1 MHPYEKIP
9 LNTIGYIL
17 AAWLIALHLWM
28 LLKPT
33 ESKNFLIKLPR
44 NKTLGPWL
52 MGAGMLWF
60 WLLVAPDKL
69 GIFSKLQMD
78 LGEFNQA
85 KNIMRILVPVAAAGM
100 IMHVKEFLTVRAIGL
115 LALMAQS
122 GMPIPADPESR
133 IPVYDQICADIGDEQ
148 SIEQTLSTFSW
159 HLGNIVRIL
168 HDTTAESLVLLDEL
182 GASTDP
188 AEGAALAQAVLGTFL
203 TRGTSVVATTG
214 TTPVWWT
221 TTTVW

>member
-28 LLKPT
+28 LLKPA
-33 ESKNFLIKLPR
+33 ESRDFFIKLPR

-78 LGEFNQA
+78 LGEFNRA
-85 KNIMRILVPVAAAGM
+85 KTIMRILVPVAAAGM

-115 LALMAQS
+115 LALMAAAPLLYAAYLEPPAS
-122 GMPIPADPESR
+122 RLLIPIFAYVMIFKGLFWVGMPFLMRDAITWVTKTDSR
-133 IPVYDQICADIGDEQ
+133 YK
-148 SIEQTLSTFSW
+148 L
-159 HLGNIVRIL
+159 
-168 HDTTAESLVLLDEL
+168 
-182 GASTDP
+182 
-188 AEGAALAQAVLGTFL
+188 AALGGLGYGIAVLACAIL
-203 TRGTSVVATTG
+203 
-214 TTPVWWT
+214 WW
-221 TTTVW
+221 